1 MKVLVDTCIWSYA
14 LRHKKPDLEIE
25 KALKEIITDGRLA
38 IVGPIRQ
45 EILSGVSTESQFESL
60 KEHLSP
66 FEDVPL
72 QSHHFVKAAEF
83 SNRCMRKG
91 VQGSNTDFLLCS
103 VASLEKMEIF
113 TSDADFVNYR
123 KYLPIELF
131 EMR

>member
-1 MKVLVDTCIWSYA
+1 MKVLVDTCVWSHA

-25 KALKEIITDGRLA
+25 KALKEIIMDGRLA

-45 EILSGVSTESQFESL
+45 EILSGVATESQFESL

-66 FEDVPL
+66 FEDVLL
-72 QSHHFVKAAEF
+72 QAYHFVKAAEF

-103 VASLEKMEIF
+103 VAYLEKMEIF
-113 TSDADFVNYR
+113 TSDTDFVNYR

-131 EMR
+131 ERQ